1 MTTAGR
7 AGDLPERVIDRLV
20 EVLPG
25 LVVRAAQDVLAAAQA
40 DHGRALRELD
50 ALLREQPDALARGQ
64 PMPRPLPEHEVPW
77 DI

>member
-1 MTTAGR
+1 VTTAGR

-40 DHGRALRELD
+40 DHGRALREFGRAPARAARCARQRATD
-50 ALLREQPDALARGQ
+50 AQAT
-64 PMPRPLPEHEVPW
+64 PRA
-77 DI
+77 